1 MADID
6 SGTEID
12 NKLNTYFPGKVV
24 RKDLTKLM
32 KVGHNVPVYVLE
44 YLLGSNCATDDE
56 DLIKEGVKKVKN
68 ILSENYVRPDEAE
81 LIKSKI
87 RETGYYTIIDKV
99 TVRLN
104 ERRDVY
110 EALFS
115 NLGISKVEV
124 DPFYVKKYEKLLG
137 GGIWCIIKMEYLTE
151 SSQSPFM
158 ISDLKPIQIPNVNI
172 NEFIEL
178 RKNFTKDEWIDA
190 LLRTIGMEPTQ
201 LEYPAKWHLLE
212 RLVPLVENNYNMC
225 ELGPRNTGKSHVYKE
240 ISPNSILIS
249 GGQTTV
255 ANLFYNMST
264 RQVGLVGMWDVVAF
278 DEVAGIKFKDKDG
291 IQILKDYMASG
302 SFARGKDQINANA
315 SIVFVGNI
323 NQSISSLL
331 KTFHLFA
338 PFPDAM
344 NNDSAFFDRMH
355 YYLPGWEVPKFK
367 PEHFTDR
374 YGFIVDYFA
383 EFLREMRKRSFSDN
397 IFNHFKLG
405 NNLNQ
410 RDVIAVKKTFSG
422 LMKLI
427 FPDENIS
434 KEEAQEILEYSMVG
448 RRRVKEQLK
457 KIGGIEFF
465 DVNFSY
471 IDNDDMT
478 EHFVT
483 VPESGGNKII
493 PEGLVNPGHVYA
505 VAGAPSSKIGV
516 YKIELQVVSGSG
528 KYDKSG
534 LGSNPKAKE
543 AIQTAFNYFK
553 ANAKSVSQ
561 SISTKEMDYHM
572 HVQDLTG
579 VGMSDDL
586 ALSAFLS
593 LCSGALEK
601 PVQEQT
607 AILGTITIGGS
618 VSGID
623 NLSDILQVCL
633 DAGAKRVLI
642 PISSASKISTVPPD
656 LFSKF
661 QISFYEDPIDA
672 VYKSLALSM
681 AV

>member
-1 MADID
+1 MTSIDMDIETD
-6 SGTEID
+6 K
-12 NKLNTYFPGKVV
+12 KLNTYFPGKVV

-56 DLIKEGVKKVKN
+56 DLIQEGVKKVKK
-68 ILSENYVRPDEAE
+68 ILSDNYVRPDEAE
-81 LIKSKI
+81 LVKSKI
-87 RETGYYTIIDKV
+87 REIGYYTVIDKI
-99 TVRLN
+99 TVKLN
-104 ERRDVY
+104 EKRDVY
-110 EALFS
+110 EAMFS
-115 NLGISKVEV
+115 NLGLTKIEVE
-124 DPFYVKKYEKLLG
+124 PEYVKEYEKLLG
-137 GGIWCIIKMEYLTE
+137 GGIWCIIKMYYTTE
-151 SSQSPFM
+151 ATQSPFV
-158 ISDLKPIQIPNVNI
+158 IESLKPIQIPNMGI
-172 NEFIEL
+172 DEFIEQ
-178 RKNFTKDEWIDA
+178 RRNFTKDEWIDII
-190 LLRTIGMEPTQ
+190 LRTIGMEPTQ
-201 LEYPAKWHLLE
+201 LETSAKWHLME
-212 RLVPLVENNYNMC
+212 RLVPLVENNYNLC
-225 ELGPRNTGKSHVYKE
+225 ELGPRSTGKSHVYKE

-255 ANLFYNMST
+255 ANLFYNMGT
-264 RQVGLVGMWDVVAF
+264 RQVGLVGLWDVVAF
-278 DEVAGIKFKDKDG
+278 DEVAGMKFKDKDG
-291 IQILKDYMASG
+291 VQILKDYMASG

-315 SIVFVGNI
+315 SVVFVGNI

-355 YYLPGWEVPKFK
+355 YYLPGWEIPKFK

-397 IFNHFKLG
+397 IMKHFKIG

-410 RDVIAVKKTFSG
+410 RDVIAVKKTYSG

-427 FPDENIS
+427 YPDEIIS
-434 KEEAQEILEYSMVG
+434 KEESQEILEYAMVG

-493 PEGLVNPGHVYA
+493 PEGLANPGHVYT
-505 VAGAPSSKIGV
+505 VAGAASSKIGV
-516 YKIELQVVSGSG
+516 YKIELQVVAGSG

-561 SISTKEMDYHM
+561 SISTKEKDYHM

-586 ALSAFLS
+586 ALSAFIS

-618 VSGID
+618 VSSID
-623 NLSDILQVCL
+623 NLSDLLQVCL
-633 DAGAKRVLI
+633 DAGAKKVLI
-642 PISSASKISTVPPD
+642 PISSASKIATVPPD

-672 VYKSLALSM
+672 VYKSLALG
-681 AV
+681 

>member
-1 MADID
+1 MTGIDMDIETD
-6 SGTEID
+6 K
-12 NKLNTYFPGKVV
+12 KLNTYFPGKVV

-201 LEYPAKWHLLE
+201 LEYSAKWHLLE

-493 PEGLVNPGHVYA
+493 PEGLANPGHVYA

-561 SISTKEMDYHM
+561 SISTKEKDYHM

-586 ALSAFLS
+586 ALAAFIS
-593 LCSGALEK
+593 LCSGVLEK

-672 VYKSLALSM
+672 VYKSLALG
-681 AV
+681 

>member
-1 MADID
+1 MTGIDMDIETD
-6 SGTEID
+6 K
-12 NKLNTYFPGKVV
+12 KLNTYFPGKVV

-124 DPFYVKKYEKLLG
+124 DPFYIKKYEKLLG

-478 EHFVT
+478 EHFVS

-493 PEGLVNPGHVYA
+493 PEGLANPGHVYA

-516 YKIELQVVSGSG
+516 YKIELQVVPGSG

-561 SISTKEMDYHM
+561 SISTKEKDYHM

-586 ALSAFLS
+586 ALAAFIS
-593 LCSGALEK
+593 LCSGVLEK

-672 VYKSLALSM
+672 VYKSLALG
-681 AV
+681 